1 MDNFQ
6 TRSTADG
13 WQTITPRQAIAR
25 VQELAASM
33 HGPLGIVHF
42 EFIPL
47 PEDADTKANW
57 DLAFRAAPTDPG
69 FSSGHREIAI
79 RRAIADVR
87 AAYPMIRWP

>member
-6 TRSTADG
+6 TRSFADS

-25 VQELAASM
+25 VKELATAM
-33 HGPLGIVHF
+33 HGPIGVVHF

-47 PEDADTKANW
+47 AETADTKANW

-69 FSSGHREIAI
+69 TFGGRRERAI